1 MVSKDHG
8 SIIIAILIIVRLCE
22 VTLESTATGRDVVNH
37 IRGNIAPFGHHQVTK
52 HKKSLIQLI
61 DNVTKNVS
69 KSPAPHNL
77 LIKNSSTQLTLR
89 GLEVRQNETLEELG
103 VGDGETLVLR
113 VVDPQ

>member
-37 IRGNIAPFGHHQVTK
+37 IRGNIAPFGHHLVTK

-77 LIKNSSTQLTLR
+77 LIKNSSQLTLR
-89 GLEVRQNETLEELG
+89 GLEVKQGETLEELG
-103 VGDGETLVLR
+103 VGEGETLVLR
-113 VVDPQ
+113 VVDRE

>member
-8 SIIIAILIIVRLCE
+8 SIIIAILIIDRLCE

-52 HKKSLIQLI
+52 HKESLTQII
-61 DNVTKNVS
+61 YYVTKNVS

-77 LIKNSSTQLTLR
+77 LIKNSSQLTLR
-89 GLEVRQNETLEELG
+89 GLEVKQGETLEELG

>member
-69 KSPAPHNL
+69 KSPASHIL
-77 LIKNSSTQLTLR
+77 LNKNSSQLTLR
-89 GLEVRQNETLEELG
+89 GLEVKQGETLEELG
-103 VGDGETLVLR
+103 VGEGETLVLR
-113 VVDPQ
+113 VVDRE